1 MILSVNIDH
10 IATIRNARNSSYPNL
25 LRAVEIVKDAGAKIV
40 TIHLREDRRH
50 IRDKD
55 AEEICGCGLLPVNL
69 EIAQTDEMIEKAIL
83 LKPKFVCIV
92 PEKREEI
99 TTEGGLNV
107 FNDEERLRGN
117 VRKLQNAGIEVS
129 LFVEAEREVIL
140 KAKDLGADTVELH
153 TGRFADFGEESEF
166 KRIRHCAKLAKDLGL
181 NVHAGHGLTFSS
193 ASQIAKI
200 GEIFT
205 LHIGHFLITES
216 IFIGLHEAVAKM
228 RGVIE

>member
-25 LRAVEIVKDAGAKIV
+25 LRAVEIIKGAGAKIV

-50 IRDKD
+50 VRDKD
-55 AEEICGCGLLPVNL
+55 AEAICGCSLLPVNL
-69 EIAQTDEMIEKAIL
+69 EIAQTDEMIEKAIA

-153 TGRFADFGEESEF
+153 TGRFADFGGESEF
-166 KRIRHCAKLAKDLGL
+166 KRIQHCAKLAKDLGL

-200 GEIFT
+200 GEIST

-228 RGVIE
+228 RGMIE